1 MAGVTS
7 LNASVKFWRNDGL
20 SGPAIMVCANALVSE
35 SKHSKNCYLL
45 FFSLLLSDFTSFFFS
60 WAKPSTEGREVAL
73 NGRNRTEATGRRQ
86 PEDEEQN

>member
-7 LNASVKFWRNDGL
+7 LNVRVKFWRDDGL

-45 FFSLLLSDFTSFFFS
+45 FFPFYSVILLLFFFQLS
-60 WAKPSTEGREVAL
+60 KAMNREK
-73 NGRNRTEATGRRQ
+73 RNSFKWETQDKGDRKKTAE
-86 PEDEEQN
+86 